1 MRIGMLVI
9 AAMLAASVLPARA
22 EDYYKGK
29 TITIINSTGSGD
41 SYGLIARAVARA
53 MPKYLPGS
61 PTMVVQ
67 DMPGGGN
74 LVATNHLYN
83 VAAKDGAVIGTINNA
98 MPLFQILDGRGVR
111 FDARKFNWIGSTG
124 YYNSVAMIWS
134 TAGIRTVQD
143 LYTKEV
149 VLGGTGPGSS
159 IVIFP
164 TVMNNVLGTKFKI
177 VNGYSS
183 AADVSLAMERGE
195 VQSRTGSY
203 MDLLSQ
209 RPQWMSEKK
218 VNIVVQIGP
227 KPDKAL
233 PDVPML
239 TDLAKNDEQRAIL
252 KLIGSPIALG
262 RPYLTPP
269 GVPPEIVAILRE
281 GFAASMKDPGFLA
294 DMEKMHIPVDPI
306 SGEVLQALV
315 HVLPDVRGREHLVQA
330 RVGARWPFHVLRRDL
345 RRDVQLAVGVT
356 A

>member
-1 MRIGMLVI
+1 MLMF
-9 AAMLAASVLPARA
+9 ASALALSAPLAQA
-22 EDYYKGK
+22 DEYYKGK

-41 SYGLIARAVARA
+41 TYGLIARALARA
-53 MPKYLPGS
+53 MPKYLPGG

-83 VAAKDGAVIGTINNA
+83 VAAKDGTVIGTINNA

-111 FDARKFNWIGSTG
+111 FDAGQFNWLGSPG
-124 YYNSVAMIWS
+124 YYNSVAMVWS
-134 TAGIRTVQD
+134 TAGVTRVED

-159 IVIFP
+159 IVLFP
-164 TVMNNVLGTKFKI
+164 TVMNNVLDTKFKI
-177 VNGYSS
+177 VNGYNS

-209 RPQWMSEKK
+209 RPQWMSDKK

-227 KPDKAL
+227 KPDKDL

-252 KLIGSPIALG
+252 KLVASPISLG
-262 RPYLTPP
+262 RPFLAPP
-269 GVPPEIVAILRE
+269 GVPRDIVSMLRQS
-281 GFAASMKDPGFLA
+281 FAATMKDSGFQA
-294 DMEKMHIPVDPI
+294 DMAKLNIPLDPI
-306 SGEVLQALV
+306 SGEDIAASVREALQAPPAV
-315 HVLPDVRGREHLVQA
+315 IAKAKVA
-330 RVGARWPFHVLRRDL
+330 IGAGD
-345 RRDVQLAVGVT
+345 T
-356 A
+356 AKN